1 MTGAGTDDTPCP
13 SRLADRLLAALVCV
27 REEAAGHP
35 ADVPAADAAARQA
48 GGDFARRIR
57 ARAAALPEAPALRK
71 AIQQVLGRGL
81 GLLLLVV
88 ALAGFSGAFAA
99 AAALD
104 AGPPASLPLVLL
116 LLVGSNL
123 LMLLVWLLGV
133 PLSRRVTPGLGRCA
147 MTLWQRFAGGRAGID
162 AGDDPRRTV
171 LGILVGGASG
181 RWLAASLGHA
191 AWLSFALGAW
201 LSLLIFLSVRAYALS
216 WDTTLLAPATVAAWV
231 HGLSF
236 GPAALGAPVDHLFAG
251 TAGQTV
257 AGQAGA
263 QWLLAAALAYGVL
276 PRLLALLCCG
286 GLWWRAQARF
296 GRDLQRSGYARLR
309 RRLMPDRVLL
319 GVTDTAL
326 APPPAA
332 PPSPPE
338 AATAHA
344 VPWPSGPVLGLW
356 LDDAGDRRPPAL
368 PNVHW
373 HGLGATDTAAA
384 RTAARAAVAAHP
396 QRPVLVLARATMSPD
411 RGAERFMAQL
421 RSLTAA
427 PVQLVLIDMDRLVA
441 RGPAPCRQRLADWQ
455 TLALRAGLEHRPLQW
470 PEGLA

>member
-57 ARAAALPEAPALRK
+57 ARAAALPDAPALRK

-162 AGDDPRRTV
+162 AGDDPRRTL

-201 LSLLIFLSVRAYALS
+201 LSLLILLSVRAYALS

-286 GLWWRAQARF
+286 GLWWRAQARL

-319 GVTDTAL
+319 GVTDAAL

-338 AATAHA
+338 AAT
-344 VPWPSGPVLGLW
+344 
-356 LDDAGDRRPPAL
+356 PAL

-373 HGLGATDTAAA
+373 QGLGATDTAAA

-427 PVQLVLIDMDRLVA
+427 PVQLVLIDMDRMVA